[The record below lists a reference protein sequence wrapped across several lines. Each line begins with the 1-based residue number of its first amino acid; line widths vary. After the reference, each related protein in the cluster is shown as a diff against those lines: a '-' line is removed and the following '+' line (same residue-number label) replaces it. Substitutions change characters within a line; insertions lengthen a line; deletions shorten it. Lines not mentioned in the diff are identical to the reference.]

1 MSAIT
6 LKTQSQMKRTGLYL
20 SAELHEEFDV
30 WAEENGVGFNQ
41 AAIYFM
47 RLGREELKA
56 SEENKLGA

>member
-30 WAEENGVGFNQ
+30 WAEENGVSFNQ

-47 RLGREELKA
+47 RLGREALKA